1 MKSLTFLKI
10 PFVALFI
17 LIPLLVA
24 FRGNNAEGPTANTR
38 PNILYIVADDAG
50 RDMSAYGVK
59 WVNTP
64 AFDRIAREGILFNN
78 AYTPNA
84 KCAPSRAIMLTGRNS
99 WQLDAGMNHVNFF
112 PNYFKTYPEVLAEQG
127 YFVGY
132 TGKGWGPGKALR
144 EDGTPREFLKK
155 SYVKHKL
162 TPPAQY
168 INVNDYAANF
178 ADFVDDADGKPWCF
192 WLGFTEPHREYEYG
206 AGIKKGG
213 KTPDMIDRVPAY
225 FPDSLTVRTDLLDY
239 AYEIE
244 YLDSHVARVLKTLE
258 ANGQLENT
266 LIVYTSDH
274 GMPFPRVKGNA
285 YENSNH
291 VPFAVMWKNGIK
303 NPGRKIDDYVNMTD
317 LAPTFLDAAGIS
329 AVESGM
335 RPMAGT
341 SMRSLFVSAK
351 SGWIESNRT
360 VQLVGQERHDYGRPH
375 DQGYPIRGI
384 HKNGMLY
391 LKNYA
396 NDRWPACNPET
407 GYLNTDGSPTKTLIL
422 NNRRQGIDKTFW
434 TMAFGKRLAEELYD
448 LKKDPDCVVN
458 LAAQPKHQATKKAM
472 EKDMEARLLAQG
484 DLRMLGYG
492 HLYEQYPFSQD
503 VNGFY
508 ERVMKGEKIPTP
520 WVNES
525 DYEKGSI
532 DD

>member
-1 MKSLTFLKI
+1 MASLKM
-10 PFVALFI
+10 PFVACLI
-17 LIPLLVA
+17 TIPLLVA
-24 FRGNNAEGPTANTR
+24 FHGNKKVPHSENR

-112 PNYFKTYPEVLAEQG
+112 PNYFKTYPEAMADQG
-127 YFVGY
+127 YFVGF

-144 EDGTPREFLKK
+144 EDGSPRDVMVK
-155 SYVKHKL
+155 SFARHKL
-162 TPPAQY
+162 TPPAKY
-168 INVNDYAANF
+168 INNNDYAANF
-178 ADFVDDADGKPWCF
+178 ADFVGQADGKPWCF

-206 AGIKKGG
+206 AGISKGG
-213 KTPDMIDRVPAY
+213 KSPDMIDRVPAY

-244 YLDSHVARVLKTLE
+244 YLDSHVARVLQTLE
-258 ANGQLENT
+258 ANGQLGNT

-285 YENSNH
+285 YENANH

-303 NPGRKIDDYVNMTD
+303 YPGRKIDDYVNMTD
-317 LAPTFLDAAGIS
+317 LAPTFLDVSGVEAI
-329 AVESGM
+329 ESGM
-335 RPMAGT
+335 RPMTGK
-341 SMRSLFVSAK
+341 SLRSLFDSPK
-351 SGWIESNRT
+351 SGWIEPNRT
-360 VQLVGQERHDYGRPH
+360 IQLVGQERHDYGRPH
-375 DQGYPIRGI
+375 DQGYPIRGM
-384 HKNGMLY
+384 HKKGMLY
-391 LKNYA
+391 IKNYA

-407 GYLNTDGSPTKTLIL
+407 GYLNTDGSPTKSLIL
-422 NNRRQGIDKTFW
+422 NNRRQGVDKTFW
-434 TMAFGKRLAEELYD
+434 AMAFGKRPAEELYD

-458 LAAQPKHQATKKAM
+458 LAAQAKYQATKKAM
-472 EKDMEARLLAQG
+472 EKEMEARLLAQG

-508 ERVMKGEKIPTP
+508 ERYMKGERIPTP
-520 WVNES
+520 WVNDS
-525 DYEKGSI
+525 DYEMESI